1 MAVSLPSNTGSA
13 ASPQTLHVILI
24 LSTGG
29 WWRGSRADFDNWGA
43 IVKDQR
49 WSYDGLLPYFKK
61 TERWYSAVNAEQH
74 GQDGKLKVESPSS
87 SGRLYPLAQVVEQG
101 WEESGTPKLPG
112 NDINAG
118 EDLGFGELN
127 ENRLNGARQIAP
139 SVYSLENVTFLTDTL
154 VTSILVDENSTAT
167 GVLLADGTE
176 IRGREVI
183 VAAGAYKTPQLLMLS
198 GLGPKDT
205 LEKHGIETK
214 VNISEVGQN
223 FNDHVSLFLNWKLKD
238 PSKGY
243 SIGSNNALF
252 SKPEY
257 ATGTPISHVANTG
270 VPRSG
275 LEAAIAKDEGKA
287 DPNHYLLK
295 RNWAMMEN
303 IVMYIAIPIPP
314 VTMDGSHIS
323 VMMMGLKPTSRGSV
337 TIASK
342 DPSAAP
348 VIDPNYYSTEVDKF
362 VWRHSLRSMTSFMT
376 GDRTV
381 FGREIVEA
389 ETPFPGFEPLS
400 SDATDE
406 YLDSRV
412 KAAARYAFPPV
423 AHMNAFVARL
433 TYTRS
438 TYHGCGSCSMGK
450 VVDADLR
457 VKGVKNLRIVDAS
470 VIPISVGGHIQAA
483 VYALAEQAASI
494 ISQEH
499 I

>member
-1 MAVSLPSNTGSA
+1 M
-13 ASPQTLHVILI
+13 
-24 LSTGG
+24 
-29 WWRGSRADFDNWGA
+29 
-43 IVKDQR
+43 
-49 WSYDGLLPYFKK
+49 
-61 TERWYSAVNAEQH
+61 
-74 GQDGKLKVESPSS
+74 
-87 SGRLYPLAQVVEQG
+87 
-101 WEESGTPKLPG
+101 
-112 NDINAG
+112 
-118 EDLGFGELN
+118 N
-127 ENRLNGARQIAP
+127 ENRLNGARQIAS
-139 SVYSLENVTFLTDTL
+139 SVYSLEGVTVLTDTL
-154 VTSILVDENSTAT
+154 VTSILVDESSTAT

-176 IRGREVI
+176 IRGSEVI
-183 VAAGAYKTPQLLMLS
+183 AAAGAYKTPQLLMLS

-205 LEKHGIETK
+205 LQRHGIETK
-214 VNISEVGQN
+214 VDIPEVGQN

-275 LEAAIAKDEGKA
+275 LEAAIAKDEGKV

-295 RNWAMMEN
+295 RDWAMMEN

-342 DPSAAP
+342 DPAAAP

-362 VWRHSLRSMTSFMT
+362 VWRHSLRNMTSFMT

-381 FGREIVEA
+381 CGREIVEA

-400 SDATDE
+400 SDVTDE

-412 KAAARYAFPPV
+412 KAAARYVFVFPGNSHDCPRCQT
-423 AHMNAFVARL
+423 N
-433 TYTRS
+433 
-438 TYHGCGSCSMGK
+438 
-450 VVDADLR
+450 
-457 VKGVKNLRIVDAS
+457 
-470 VIPISVGGHIQAA
+470 
-483 VYALAEQAASI
+483 
-494 ISQEH
+494 
-499 I
+499 